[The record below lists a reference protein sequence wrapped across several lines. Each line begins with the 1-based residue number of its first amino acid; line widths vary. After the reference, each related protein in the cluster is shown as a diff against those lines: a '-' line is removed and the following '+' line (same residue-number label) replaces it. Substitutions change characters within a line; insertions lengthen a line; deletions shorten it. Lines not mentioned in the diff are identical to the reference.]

1 MFNTYIDMV
10 LLTEGQQ
17 AKRENLPTTITV
29 SAMCEQWIA
38 KYFKIL
44 STL

>member
-38 KYFKIL
+38 KYFNIL